1 LRLLPLC
8 YIILMPILKKMWLL
22 TGFSLLTALTLL
34 LAGCPSKITDGTT
47 ATTSSTAAGTLNLY
61 GANPYTLD
69 PATSSEATSSEYIL
83 QIFSGLLTLDENLN
97 PVPDIAESWT
107 LSPDGKTYTFTLRQ
121 DVKFHNGRQVT
132 AADFVYSWER
142 ACRPATGSVTAAT
155 YLGDIVGAKE
165 MLAGTANSLSGVKA
179 LDDFKLQVNIDNPK
193 SYFIYKMAFVATFVV
208 DKNNVTA
215 GQWWRQPNGT
225 GPFKLQKWVEDES
238 LVLTRFAD
246 FYGEKARVNTVAYQI
261 LSGVPMRLYETG
273 EIDITEIGSDYLDMV
288 TDDEGP
294 YLNQL
299 SVYPELS
306 FYYIGFNCQKP
317 PFDDT
322 NIRRA
327 FSMAIDKAK
336 LASLVYRDM
345 VQPADGILPAGL
357 PGFNEQ
363 LDSLESNIAEAKA
376 LIAASKYGSVANLP
390 PITITTA
397 GYGGSTSGDLQAIV
411 YEWQQNLGVK
421 VAIRQL
427 EPERFFYN
435 LKTELDE
442 MYYTGWIADYP
453 HPQNFLEV
461 LFRSDAGYNY
471 GGYNNAAADAL
482 LDAAG
487 AETDNA
493 ASLKQ
498 YQQVEQMMVNDAACL
513 PLWFG
518 KNYILVKPYVKNYQP
533 TAMGWVRLNTV
544 SLDE

>member
-1 LRLLPLC
+1 MISLRKTCLIAGLL
-8 YIILMPILKKMWLL
+8 LL
-22 TGFSLLTALTLL
+22 VAVTLL
-34 LAGCPSKITDGTT
+34 FAGCPGRIPDSTT
-47 ATTSSTAAGTLNLY
+47 ATASGTATGTLNLY

-69 PATSSEATSSEYIL
+69 PASSSEATSSEYIM
-83 QIFSGLLTLDENLN
+83 QIFSGLLTLDEHLN
-97 PVPDIAESWT
+97 PVPDIAQSWT
-107 LSPDGKTYTFTLRQ
+107 ISPDGKTYTFTLRR
-121 DVKFHNGRQVT
+121 DVKFHNGRQLT
-132 AADFVYSWER
+132 AADFIYSWER

-155 YLGDIVGAKE
+155 YLGDIVGAKA
-165 MLAGTANSLSGVKA
+165 MLAGTATSLNGVKA
-179 LDDFKLQVNIDNPK
+179 LDDYKLQVNIDSPK
-193 SYFIYKMAFVATFVV
+193 SYFIYKMAFVATFAV
-208 DKNNVTA
+208 DKNNVAA
-215 GQWWRQPNGT
+215 GEWWRQPNGT
-225 GPFKLQKWVEDES
+225 GPFQLKEWVEDES
-238 LVLTRFAD
+238 LVLARFAD
-246 FYGEKARVNTVAYQI
+246 FYGEKARVNEVAYQI

-273 EIDITEIGSDYLDMV
+273 DIDITEIGSDYLDMI

-294 YLNQL
+294 YLSQL
-299 SVYPELS
+299 NIYPELS

-317 PFDDT
+317 PFDDA

-327 FSMAIDKAK
+327 FSMAIDKDK
-336 LASLVYRDM
+336 LAALVYRDM
-345 VQPADGILPAGL
+345 VQAADGILPAGL

-363 LDSLESNIAEAKA
+363 LDGLEFNITEAKA
-376 LIAASKYGSVANLP
+376 LIAASKYGSIANLP

-411 YEWQQNLGVK
+411 YEWQQNLGVN
-421 VAIRQL
+421 VTIRQL

-471 GGYNNAAADAL
+471 GGYTNPAADAL
-482 LDAAG
+482 MDAAG

-493 ASLKQ
+493 ASLQK
-498 YQQVEQMMVNDAACL
+498 YQQVEQLMVSDATCL

-533 TAMGWVRLNTV
+533 TAMGWVRLNKV